1 MKLEGQ
7 MAVNFYLK
15 LEGIKGESQ
24 DSVHE
29 GEIEILSWSFGET
42 QSATAHEGTGST
54 GGRVSVQDM
63 SFVKRADLATVPLM
77 QYCTTGKTIPSGML
91 SCYKSA
97 GDGSRVKYLEYDLTY
112 VLVSS
117 VQQGGSDGSEVP
129 TDSFSLNFAE
139 FKTTYKQ
146 QMPDGTEGAA
156 PEFGWRIPGNK
167 TV

>member
-1 MKLEGQ
+1 
-7 MAVNFYLK
+7 
-15 LEGIKGESQ
+15 
-24 DSVHE
+24 
-29 GEIEILSWSFGET
+29 
-42 QSATAHEGTGST
+42 
-54 GGRVSVQDM
+54 
-63 SFVKRADLATVPLM
+63 
-77 QYCTTGKTIPSGML
+77 
-91 SCYKSA
+91 
-97 GDGSRVKYLEYDLTY
+97 VKYLEYDLTY

-156 PEFGWRIPGNK
+156 PEFGWSIPGNK

>member
-1 MKLEGQ
+1 

-129 TDSFSLNFAE
+129 TDSFSCQPVRLLTR
-139 FKTTYKQ
+139 KVPLILHRT
-146 QMPDGTEGAA
+146 
-156 PEFGWRIPGNK
+156 
-167 TV
+167 